1 MSLLSPGRNIV
12 LIGLMGAGKTTVGGL
27 VAAALDR
34 PFVDTDDAVEGRA
47 GRTVAALFAAEGERG
62 FRAREAEEIRR
73 VAATRGQV
81 VAVGGGAVLDPAN
94 VTQLRSTGDLLL
106 LDARPETLAAR
117 IADDAAGPERP
128 LLSDPHRT
136 TDPTRS
142 DPTTRLA
149 DLRAL
154 RDAAYR
160 SAATHAVDTTG
171 LTPEEVAARVLE
183 WARAAPGLLTR
194 DERPT

>member
-27 VAAALDR
+27 VAAALGR
-34 PFVDTDDAVEGRA
+34 PFVDTDFAVEVRA
-47 GRTVAALFAAEGERG
+47 GIAVAAVFAAEGERG

-106 LDARPETLAAR
+106 LDAQAETLAGR
-117 IADDAAGPERP
+117 IADDPAGPERP
-128 LLSDPHRT
+128 LLQDLDPAR
-136 TDPTRS
+136 
-142 DPTTRLA
+142 RLA
-149 DLRAL
+149 ELRAL

-160 SAATHAVDTTG
+160 SAAAHAVDTTG
-171 LTPEEVAARVLE
+171 LTPEEVAARVLD
-183 WARAAPGLLTR
+183 WARAVPGLLTR